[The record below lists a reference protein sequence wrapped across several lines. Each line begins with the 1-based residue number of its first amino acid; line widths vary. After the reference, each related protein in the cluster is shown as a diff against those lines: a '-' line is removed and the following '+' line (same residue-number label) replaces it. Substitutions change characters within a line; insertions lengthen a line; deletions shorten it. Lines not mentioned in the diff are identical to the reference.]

1 MKKYLSVIM
10 LLLAGILS
18 VGAVAL
24 FDDGDIVK
32 KYISVRLKDG
42 KIVKYLIEDVD
53 SIMFG
58 DSTIHVPTITSVQ
71 FSKKEL
77 NLEVG
82 QSAALTYTVLEAEA
96 DQNVSISISDANKI
110 SYTQGIVRALDEGKA
125 TIIVTASD
133 KIHADTCYVN
143 ITKKPEPPKN
153 VIKSVY
159 FGDDSHSTEEN
170 GKDYY
175 LTAHVNP
182 DNAIIDK
189 VEWTVS
195 NPRSARIVE
204 YDDSPLECHVYPLLE
219 GVASIT
225 ITINDTI
232 SATHKLIV
240 KAGEKTTPVTGVS
253 LSSTSM
259 SMEVGDTKT
268 LTATIVPSNATNK
281 NVSWSSSNTLVASVS
296 TSGVVT
302 AKAVGTTTIT
312 VKTADGSKTASCS
325 VTVKAR
331 EIIPDPEPEPVA
343 VTGLTLSSESV
354 QLPTG
359 STYTIKYEVS
369 PSNATN
375 KSVTFRSSDTSVAT
389 VSTSGV
395 ITAKAAGEAV
405 ITVTTVDGNYSK
417 EFALTVISVPASI
430 STVSTSATTATT
442 ADIAVTLNGD
452 PATVVEMGIEYTD
465 AGNFDTTEPLVQMIR
480 VPLASQLVSLSNLKE
495 ETTYKYRVFILVDND
510 KSYSEERVFI
520 TKSSNK
526 FRVAE
531 AVDLGLPSGLKWS
544 SWNMG
549 ASEEGAIGGYYCW
562 GDAEG
567 EQTDFNSYI
576 NPSSANNIIG
586 NKKYDIATAQWGS
599 SWRMPYRSEWE
610 ELFKY
615 CKEELVEMKIDGKT
629 VQVKKMTGPN
639 KNFIYIPRAGYY
651 RGDNISSLGSQ
662 GFYWTGESS
671 TPSKGERYYFTFSTA
686 GSNWSSIQH
695 GAYRMNIRPVS
706 GTYVPPLTQE
716 DYDRMDV
723 EGETSAAS
731 ASVDLGLSVRWA
743 TCNVGT
749 KSKKASERGEY
760 YAWAETHS
768 KDVYS
773 FATYDLK
780 TTSNTY
786 SYIGDDLKYAN
797 DNTLYDVAAKTW
809 GGKWRMPTDAEL
821 AELIALK
828 HEWTTVDGV
837 PGYRFYGK
845 GEYSSNSI
853 FLPVTGYMADA
864 NLMNEDTHG
873 YYWSSTLYSV
883 EGRLQWNE
891 SAWYISFNNGD
902 ITDTYFSR
910 YVGRCIRPVKPLRE
924 KYN

>member
-10 LLLAGILS
+10 LLLAGFLS

-24 FDDGDIVK
+24 FDDGDIIK

-42 KIVKYLIEDVD
+42 RIVKYLIEDVD

-58 DSTIHVPTITSVQ
+58 DSTIHVPTITSVE

-77 NLEVG
+77 NLEIG
-82 QSAALTYTVLEAEA
+82 ESAALTYKVLEADA
-96 DQNVSISISDANKI
+96 DQKVSISISDANKI
-110 SYTQGIVRALDEGKA
+110 SYSQGIVRALAEGKA
-125 TIIVTASD
+125 TIVATASD
-133 KIHADTCYVN
+133 NIHSDTCYVT

-153 VIKSVY
+153 IVKSVY
-159 FGDDSHSTEEN
+159 FGDDSHSAEEN

-175 LTAHVNP
+175 LTAHVDP
-182 DNAIIDK
+182 ENAIIDK

-240 KAGEKTTPVTGVS
+240 EAGEKTYPVTGVS
-253 LSSTSM
+253 LSSS
-259 SMEVGDTKT
+259 SLAMEIGDTKT
-268 LTATIVPSNATNK
+268 LTAIVVPSNATNK
-281 NVSWSSSNTLVASVS
+281 SVSWSSSNSAVASVS
-296 TSGVVT
+296 NGVIT
-302 AKAVGTTTIT
+302 AKSAGSATIT
-312 VKTADGSKTASCS
+312 VKTADGSKTATCN
-325 VTVKAR
+325 VTVKAP
-331 EIIPDPEPEPVA
+331 EVIPGPEPEPIA
-343 VTGLTLSSESV
+343 VTGLTLSSESAEIA
-354 QLPTG
+354 TG
-359 STYTIKYEVS
+359 NTYTIRYEVT

-375 KSVTFRSSDTSVAT
+375 KSVTFSSSNTSVAT
-389 VSTSGV
+389 VSSSGV
-395 ITAKAAGEAV
+395 VTAKAKGEAV
-405 ITVTTVDGNYSK
+405 ITVTTLDGNFSK
-417 EFALTVISVPASI
+417 EFVVNVISVPASI
-430 STVSTSATTATT
+430 SAVSTMSTTATT
-442 ADIAVTLNGD
+442 ADIMINLSGD
-452 PATVVEMGIEYTD
+452 LSTISEMGIEYTESD
-465 AGNFDTTEPLVQMIR
+465 NFDTTEPQVRMIR
-480 VPLASQLVSLSNLKE
+480 VPASSQLTTLEGLKE

-510 KSYSEERVFI
+510 RTYGNEKSFL

-526 FRVAE
+526 FKIAE

-549 ASEEGAIGGYYCW
+549 ASELGGIGGHYCW

-567 EQTDFNSYI
+567 EQTDFNAYA
-576 NPSSANNIIG
+576 NPSGADNIIG

-615 CKEELVEMKIDGKT
+615 CKEELIEMYVNGNK
-629 VQVKKMTGPN
+629 VQVKKMTGRN
-639 KNFIYIPRAGYY
+639 GNYILIPRAGYY
-651 RGDNISSLGSQ
+651 RGTDLRSNGTQ

-671 TPSKGERYYFTFSTA
+671 IPSKGERYYFTFSTA

-706 GTYVPPLTQE
+706 GAYVPPLTQE

-749 KSKKASERGEY
+749 KSKKPSERGGF
-760 YAWAETHS
+760 YAWAETHE

-773 FATYDLK
+773 FTTYDL
-780 TTSNTY
+780 TNGSDAY
-786 SYIGDDLKYAN
+786 RYIGDDIKN
-797 DNTLYDVAAKTW
+797 VEDNTLYDVAAKTW

-821 AELIALK
+821 AELFTLK
-828 HEWTTVDGV
+828 REWTTVDGV
-837 PGYRFYGK
+837 PGYRIYGK
-845 GEYSSNSI
+845 DNYSSNSI

-883 EGRLQWNE
+883 EGRYQWNE
-891 SAWYISFNNGD
+891 SAWYISFTKD
-902 ITDTYFSR
+902 SFSDTYFSR

-924 KYN
+924 VYN